1 VWKKVSSSSYLGRP
15 LSQARLGGL
24 DLGRMR
30 SAHSPKMPL
39 SVLKCPREPV
49 VPMCIGHVRGQAP
62 CLTDR
67 AAVGLVAR
75 RHLVLSHLSVVCRRL
90 SSSVGQTFLSLPGT
104 RNCSGNP
111 AFSSLLKACPRQPR
125 LLDRPR
131 FRRKSSSY
139 RAILPAGVRS
149 RCSDGFR
156 LLGRQISSLSLLHN
170 QRCANL
176 LPQIEENPRRL
187 L

>member
-1 VWKKVSSSSYLGRP
+1 MGECAPRILPKWRYLYLNVRANP
-15 LSQARLGGL
+15 SARCAQDSFL
-24 DLGRMR
+24 DK
-30 SAHSPKMPL
+30 H
-39 SVLKCPREPV
+39 
-49 VPMCIGHVRGQAP
+49 
-62 CLTDR
+62 LTSDR
-67 AAVGLVAR
+67 AAVRLLAR

-104 RNCSGNP
+104 RNCYGNP

-156 LLGRQISSLSLLHN
+156 LFGSQISKPLVVAQSTLRESAS
-170 QRCANL
+170 AN
-176 LPQIEENPRRL
+176 
-187 L
+187 